1 MRQWLCGI
9 ALLCADPARA
19 QDVSAIAHRPPS
31 SPTVQLGKARFSLP
45 VADYQSVDGSWH
57 RSHGVIVD
65 RQITPNANLALGLFK
80 SGPKRG
86 EMPAAEMPG
95 KSHKL
100 SLRLS
105 YSF

>member
-1 MRQWLCGI
+1 MRLWLCGV
-9 ALLCADPARA
+9 ALLCAFPAHA
-19 QDVSAIAHRPPS
+19 QELAAIAIRPPS
-31 SPTVQLGKARFSLP
+31 NPTVHIGKARFSLP
-45 VADYQSVDGSWH
+45 VTDYQSADGSWH

-65 RQITPNANLALGLFK
+65 RQIASNANLAFGLFK

-86 EMPAAEMPG
+86 EMPATAMPA